1 METANIK
8 PLLDPVSSDT
18 DEEGGHISNINDDR
32 IVVVKDEE
40 PLFKPQEPRDKYNI
54 VFFIFYLL
62 GMTTLLPWNFF
73 ITANDYW
80 MYKFRDPKS
89 QLNFFSPPPKRTP
102 LQASFISYLSIASN
116 VPCVIFLI
124 INTALNKRVS
134 LNTRMIGS
142 LILMLVLL
150 VTTTV
155 LVKVDTDDWQTEFF
169 IVTIITVVLLNVA
182 SAILSG
188 SLFGI
193 VGKFSPKYIT
203 AVFGGQALGAIFT
216 AIVQIMALA
225 IGASSI
231 LSGFIYYMVGNVV
244 IVISLFVYVMLTK
257 AIYFKF
263 HIATK
268 MGTELHEFSNE
279 LLRPQ
284 LINHKMILKKIWKFA
299 ASVFSIFC
307 VTLSVYPGIAALI
320 ESESKGKAWND
331 IYFVPVITYLLMNC
345 CDYTG
350 RILASLIQWPK
361 KGSLLLALC
370 VIRLGF
376 IPLFLLCNVQP
387 RQHLPVIFN
396 RDYYYVIIMVLFSI
410 SNGYLGNL
418 AMMCA
423 PRVVKNHEKEIASS
437 MMAIF
442 LGLGL
447 TVGSAISIIFVK
459 LV

>member
-1 METANIK
+1 METANIR
-8 PLLDPVSSDT
+8 PLLDPISSDT
-18 DEEGGHISNINDDR
+18 DEEVHIPNINDDR
-32 IVVVKDEE
+32 IVAVKDDE

-102 LQASFISYLSIASN
+102 LQASFTSYLSIASN

-124 INTALNKRVS
+124 VNTALNKRVS

-142 LILMLVLL
+142 LIVMLILL
-150 VTTTV
+150 VITTV
-155 LVKVDTDDWQTEFF
+155 FVKVDTDDWQTEFF
-169 IVTIITVVLLNVA
+169 AITLVTVVLLNVA

-216 AIVQIMALA
+216 ALVQIMALS

-231 LSGFIYYMVGNVV
+231 FSGLIYYMVGNVV
-244 IVISLFVYVMLTK
+244 IVISIIFYIILSK
-257 AIYFKF
+257 AVYFKY

-268 MGTELHEFSNE
+268 MGADLHEFSAD

-284 LINHKMILKKIWKFA
+284 LIDHKAILKKIWKYA
-299 ASVFSIFC
+299 ASVFSVFFI
-307 VTLSVYPGIAALI
+307 TLSVYPGVAVLI
-320 ESESKGKAWND
+320 ESEIKGKTWND
-331 IYFVPVITYLLMNC
+331 TYFVPVVTYLLMNC

-350 RILASLIQWPK
+350 RILAGLIHWPK
-361 KGSLLLALC
+361 KGSHLLVLC
-370 VIRLGF
+370 LMRAVF

-387 RQHLPVIFN
+387 RHNLPVIFN
-396 RDYYYVIIMVLFSI
+396 HDYHYIIIMVLFSI
-410 SNGYLGNL
+410 TNGYLGNL
-418 AMMCA
+418 ALMCA
-423 PRVVKNHEKEIASS
+423 PRVVKHHEKEIASS
-437 MMAIF
+437 MVAIF

-447 TVGSAISIIFVK
+447 TVGSGLSIIFVK